1 MLTEPRSKTFGV
13 PCLRTLV
20 KPPMGEELS
29 GEARG
34 LTPGQKGAVASLVSY
49 QPGSVVSRTIISDRA
64 GTVTLFAFEK
74 GEGLSE
80 HTAPYDALLHLL
92 EGEAEV
98 TISGKMSR
106 LEQGEAIILP
116 AGKPHAVRASKRF
129 KMLLTMIRSK

>member
-1 MLTEPRSKTFGV
+1 
-13 PCLRTLV
+13 
-20 KPPMGEELS
+20 MGEEPS

-34 LTPGQKGAVASLVSY
+34 LTPGKKGVVASLVSY

-64 GTVTLFAFEK
+64 GTVTLFAFDE

-80 HTAPYDALLHLL
+80 HNAPYDALLHLL

-98 TISGKMSR
+98 TISGKTSH
-106 LEQGEAIILP
+106 LEQGEAIVLP
-116 AGKPHAVRASKRF
+116 AGKPHAVRALKRF